1 MCNVSS
7 KEPGRNFREM
17 VGLDTPLPFRG
28 KGNEVHLPTAIDCL
42 LH

>member
-1 MCNVSS
+1 MCNVWS
-7 KEPGRNFREM
+7 KEPGRTFREM
-17 VGLDTPLPFRG
+17 VGLDIPLSSRG